1 MAAQHPDNWRE
12 LLPRLQGLP
21 LLPCGAGEKGKAPM
35 DPATGKHLA
44 KWQTAAFTP
53 EQIAAMNGQV
63 RCVGMRTGPDA
74 DHIAFAD
81 IDGQSAIEHCKQR
94 DCTVTDIGWAV
105 KRTTSTTRLK
115 VAFRIP
121 EHLRRHLLREDGS
134 PVGKLVLV
142 TRPAV
147 YELGEDGTPARDTAG
162 KLITLEPAEQI
173 EFFYGTGQC
182 IVLGEHLESGGHYTW
197 LGDPSEAKE
206 PTEPWWELILELL
219 DRSRTEARSTRSSIR
234 RSAPS
239 GSIVQSGPG
248 SPCPICGRNTSG
260 ACTQFTDGGR
270 LRINCFEGQTFSPPP
285 GLKPSKVPILG
296 ADGRLYGFCGHG
308 FNPSIGAFSKFAEHI
323 EQQERPQTQRQHPK
337 PSQPAAAPGPG
348 CFEGPADQLPADEDD
363 DDQALQAES
372 LQRFREAQRATID
385 LPSVLGPFWGQ
396 LLIDRAAAFPCDPNI
411 LLLPLLGYVA
421 SLVGTNARVRVK
433 AGWSEPLLIWGLVAQ
448 PASSLKSP
456 AGSVFLNPLIELQ
469 RQEKEAYDQA
479 FSLFQGEEK
488 TWKDE
493 CARQKKTKSPFDPP
507 EPPEPPIPHR
517 HYYVENVTIERLGSI
532 HAQPNVRGLIA
543 FHDELADWFNSQERN
558 SKTSDRARW
567 LRLWN
572 GSAIKHDTA
581 TGTNVFC
588 PRTAISLV
596 GFIQPD
602 KLASLHDA
610 EAHTDFDSSGD
621 GLWARFLPVIPRTL
635 PFEFNL
641 LDTDITADL
650 IALAKQLEQIPPD
663 STLDFHPDAIAL
675 MAPAWRSWSDQENES
690 TASRAA
696 FIGKLRGYSVR
707 LAGLLHLLN
716 DQASLL
722 IQPDTAQRSLALCS
736 YFLSQFDLL
745 APQVANASSDI
756 SETTARFLSKV
767 RDRGVSQVSVREVQ
781 RWRVLGRNTPA
792 KEVRAFLQSL
802 ADQGVGSIQ
811 QATTKGSKEGSWA
824 WVRGDS

>member
-1 MAAQHPDNWRE
+1 
-12 LLPRLQGLP
+12 
-21 LLPCGAGEKGKAPM
+21 
-35 DPATGKHLA
+35 
-44 KWQTAAFTP
+44 
-53 EQIAAMNGQV
+53 
-63 RCVGMRTGPDA
+63 
-74 DHIAFAD
+74 
-81 IDGQSAIEHCKQR
+81 
-94 DCTVTDIGWAV
+94 
-105 KRTTSTTRLK
+105 
-115 VAFRIP
+115 
-121 EHLRRHLLREDGS
+121 
-134 PVGKLVLV
+134 
-142 TRPAV
+142 
-147 YELGEDGTPARDTAG
+147 
-162 KLITLEPAEQI
+162 
-173 EFFYGTGQC
+173 
-182 IVLGEHLESGGHYTW
+182 
-197 LGDPSEAKE
+197 
-206 PTEPWWELILELL
+206 
-219 DRSRTEARSTRSSIR
+219 
-234 RSAPS
+234 
-239 GSIVQSGPG
+239 
-248 SPCPICGRNTSG
+248 
-260 ACTQFTDGGR
+260 
-270 LRINCFEGQTFSPPP
+270 
-285 GLKPSKVPILG
+285 
-296 ADGRLYGFCGHG
+296 
-308 FNPSIGAFSKFAEHI
+308 
-323 EQQERPQTQRQHPK
+323 
-337 PSQPAAAPGPG
+337 
-348 CFEGPADQLPADEDD
+348 
-363 DDQALQAES
+363 
-372 LQRFREAQRATID
+372 
-385 LPSVLGPFWGQ
+385 
-396 LLIDRAAAFPCDPNI
+396 
-411 LLLPLLGYVA
+411 A

-433 AGWSEPLLIWGLVAQ
+433 TGWSEPLLIWGLVAQ

-469 RQEKEAYDQA
+469 RQQKDAYDQA
-479 FSLFQGEEK
+479 YALFQGEEK
-488 TWKDE
+488 AWKGE
-493 CARQKKTKSPFDPP
+493 CARQKKAKSPLDPP
-507 EPPEPPIPHR
+507 EPPEPPTPHR

-621 GLWARFLPVIPRTL
+621 GLWARFLPVLPRTL

-650 IALAKQLEQIPPD
+650 IALAKQLEQIPAD

-675 MAPAWRSWSDQENES
+675 MAPVWRSWSDQENES

-767 RDRGVSQVSVREVQ
+767 RDRDVSQVSVREVQ
-781 RWRVLGRNTPA
+781 RWRILGRNTSA
-792 KEVRAFLQSL
+792 KEVRAFLQAL
-802 ADQGVGSIQ
+802 ADQGVGSIR
-811 QATTKGSKEGSWA
+811 QATTKGSKEGSWV

>member
-1 MAAQHPDNWRE
+1 MAAHHPDNWRD

-44 KWQTAAFTP
+44 GWQTAAFTP
-53 EQIAAMNGQV
+53 DQIAAMNGQV

-74 DHIAFAD
+74 GHIAFAD
-81 IDGQSAIEHCKQR
+81 IDGQSAIDHCKQR
-94 DCTVTDIGWAV
+94 DCTVGDVGWAV
-105 KRTTSTTRLK
+105 KRSTCTNRLK

-121 EHLRRHLLREDGS
+121 EDLRRHLHRPDGS
-134 PVGKLVLV
+134 PIGKLVHV
-142 TRPAV
+142 TKPAV
-147 YELGEDGTPARDTAG
+147 YQLDADDKPVRDATG

-197 LGDPSEAKE
+197 LGDPSEVKE
-206 PTEPWWELILELL
+206 PTDPWWDLILELL
-219 DRSRTEARSTRSSIR
+219 DRSRNEARTTRSALSR
-234 RSAPS
+234 KASP
-239 GSIVQSGPG
+239 GSVIQSGPRT
-248 SPCPICGRNTSG
+248 PCPICGRNTSG
-260 ACTQFTDGGR
+260 ACTQFTDGDR

-285 GLKPSKVPILG
+285 GLKIGPVPITG
-296 ADGRLYGFCGHG
+296 VDGRLYGFCGHG
-308 FNPSIGAFSKFAEHI
+308 FNPSIGPFAKFAEHVERQ
-323 EQQERPQTQRQHPK
+323 EQPQPQQRHK
-337 PSQPAAAPGPG
+337 PDQPPAAPDPD
-348 CFEGPADQLPADEDD
+348 CFEDAADQQLPDD
-363 DDQALQAES
+363 DDWALQAES

-385 LPSVLGPFWGQ
+385 LPAVLGPFWGQ

-433 AGWSEPLLIWGLVAQ
+433 TGWSEPLLIWGLVAQ

-479 FSLFQGEEK
+479 FSLFQAEEK
-488 TWKDE
+488 AWKDE
-493 CARQKKTKSPFDPP
+493 CARQKKAKSPLDPP
-507 EPPEPPIPHR
+507 EPPEPPTPHR
-517 HYYVENVTIERLGSI
+517 HYYVENITIERLGSI

-641 LDTDITADL
+641 LETDITADL
-650 IALAKQLEQIPPD
+650 IALAQQLEQIPAD

-675 MAPAWRSWSDQENES
+675 MAPVWRSWSDQENES

-722 IQPDTAQRSLALCS
+722 IQPDTAQRALTLCA

-781 RWRVLGRNTPA
+781 RWRILGRNTPA